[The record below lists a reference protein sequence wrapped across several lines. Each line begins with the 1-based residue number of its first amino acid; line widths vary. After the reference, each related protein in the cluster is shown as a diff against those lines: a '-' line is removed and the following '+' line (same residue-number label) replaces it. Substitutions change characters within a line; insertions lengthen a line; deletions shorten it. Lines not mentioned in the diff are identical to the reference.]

1 MTTGLAGT
9 AAFVWLVLRIAPR
22 MARPPSGAG
31 WAAGAVLTLA
41 VFHFYEPLSLT
52 VTPLM
57 FLLAGVSARAPD
69 RATAPQPAAAPE
81 RTLGPERAGRPSAF
95 GRVGVGAALAGMLLI
110 SCLALGSSA
119 LEQWG
124 RTHYGEWSL
133 RASLRLQP
141 WRLSAT
147 ELLARNLS
155 VDGYLGDEAA
165 AAEARSVIGAAVR
178 QHPWNPH
185 VRLSALDVELLLPN
199 LPGAQGWVRRHLERF
214 PSDPVTIP
222 PPCPPDPASR

>member
-1 MTTGLAGT
+1 VA
-9 AAFVWLVLRIAPR
+9 
-22 MARPPSGAG
+22 
-31 WAAGAVLTLA
+31 
-41 VFHFYEPLSLT
+41 
-52 VTPLM
+52 TPE
-57 FLLAGVSARAPD
+57 RAP
-69 RATAPQPAAAPE
+69 APE
-81 RTLGPERAGRPSAF
+81 RTLVPGKAGRASAC
-95 GRVGVGAALAGMLLI
+95 GRVGVGAALAAMLLV
-110 SCLALGSSA
+110 SCLALGASA

-124 RTHYGEWSL
+124 RSHYGEWSL

-185 VRLSALDVELLLPN
+185 VRLSALDVELLLRN

-222 PPCPPDPASR
+222 TSLPA